1 MELVRLQKYLSDC
14 GVLSRRAAEKAI
26 ENGEVTVND
35 EPAEIGMKID
45 PMKDKIRYKGRNIVK
60 KRNSHYTY
68 IMLHKPRGY
77 VTTMSDEKDR
87 KIVAELVKE
96 AGVRV
101 YPVGRLDMQSEGL
114 LIMTNDGEL
123 TNALTHPRHE
133 IPKYYEVRVEG
144 QVSPETLQKLS
155 SEMEIDGYKIRPVE
169 CTIVH
174 EGKEGTTVGMILYEG
189 RNRQIRKMCE
199 QCELKV
205 QRLVRIAIGDLELD
219 IKRGQWRYLTR
230 EEVSYLKEAHGLI
243 KTDKEGKK

>member
-1 MELVRLQKYLSDC
+1 
-14 GVLSRRAAEKAI
+14 
-26 ENGEVTVND
+26 
-35 EPAEIGMKID
+35 
-45 PMKDKIRYKGRNIVK
+45 
-60 KRNSHYTY
+60 
-68 IMLHKPRGY
+68 
-77 VTTMSDEKDR
+77 MSDEKDR
-87 KIVAELVKE
+87 KTVAELVKE

-144 QVSPETLQKLS
+144 AVEPETLKKLS

-169 CTIVH
+169 CSIVH

-199 QCELKV
+199 KCELKV

-230 EEVSYLKEAHGLI
+230 EEISYLKEAHGLI
-243 KTDKEGKK
+243 KTDKEGNK

>member
-14 GVLSRRAAEKAI
+14 GVLSRRAAERAI
-26 ENGEVTVND
+26 ENGEITVND
-35 EPAEIGMKID
+35 EPAKIGMKID
-45 PMKDKIRYKGRNIVK
+45 PMKDKVKYKGRNIAK

-87 KIVAELVKE
+87 KIVADLVKE

-144 QVSPETLQKLS
+144 AVDKETLEKLS
-155 SEMEIDGYKIRPVE
+155 SPLEIDGYTIRPVE

-199 QCELKV
+199 ACDLKV
-205 QRLVRIAIGDLELD
+205 QRLVRIAVGDLELD
-219 IKRGQWRYLTR
+219 IKRGEWRYLTK
-230 EEVSYLKEAHGLI
+230 EEVNYLKEAHGLV
-243 KTDKEGKK
+243 KKDKEAKK

>member
-87 KIVAELVKE
+87 KTVAELVKE

-144 QVSPETLQKLS
+144 QVSPETLKKLS
-155 SEMEIDGYKIRPVE
+155 SEMEIDGYKIQPVRTSVVSMKDE
-169 CTIVH
+169 
-174 EGKEGTTVGMILYEG
+174 KTVLCMELFEG

-199 QCELKV
+199 QVGLEVIKLK
-205 QRLVRIAIGDLELD
+205 RIAIGQ
-219 IKRGQWRYLTR
+219 IKLGNLKPGAWKHLSKQQI
-230 EEVSYLKEAHGLI
+230 EYLKTACGL
-243 KTDKEGKK
+243 KK

>member
-45 PMKDKIRYKGRNIVK
+45 PMKDKVRYKGKNIVK
-60 KRNSHYTY
+60 KRNSNYTY

-87 KIVAELVKE
+87 KTVAELVKE

-144 QVSPETLQKLS
+144 QVSPETLKKLS

-169 CTIVH
+169 CAIVH

-199 QCELKV
+199 KCELKV

-230 EEVSYLKEAHGLI
+230 EEVSYLKEAHGLS